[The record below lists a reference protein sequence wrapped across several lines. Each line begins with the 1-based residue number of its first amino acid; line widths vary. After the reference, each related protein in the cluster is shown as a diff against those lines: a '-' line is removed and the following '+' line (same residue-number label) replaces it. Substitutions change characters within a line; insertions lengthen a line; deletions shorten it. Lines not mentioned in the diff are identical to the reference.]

1 MKDFLFDDL
10 DVSQEALDLELDSL
24 VSATESCGEDKDDD
38 DDNAPE
44 DVEEKDLDAA
54 DEASLAYAAL
64 MDLSSPAE
72 ISEIVE
78 SYEEQSNLSSTFGVA
93 MEKNIVRL
101 DRKARY
107 THLSTQAAFNLAR
120 ANNDPN
126 MKKLM
131 KLWAMEKI
139 LEKKIQ
145 ARWGSKARKIANVK
159 IRDYAANGKR
169 IAKPNPSTL
178 SGKKNVTGAI
188 AQRAVN
194 SAKRMF
200 SNGTKINPRK

>member
-10 DVSQEALDLELDSL
+10 DVSQEALDLELESL
-24 VSATESCGEDKDDD
+24 VSATESTDEDKD

-72 ISEIVE
+72 ISEIAA

-145 ARWGSKARKIANVK
+145 ARWSSKARKIANVK

>member
-24 VSATESCGEDKDDD
+24 VSATESTEEDKD

-145 ARWGSKARKIANVK
+145 GRWGSKARKIANVK

>member
-1 MKDFLFDDL
+1 MDNFLLDDL
-10 DVSQEALDLELDSL
+10 DVSQEALDLELESL
-24 VSATESCGEDKDDD
+24 VSATESTDEDKD

-64 MDLSSPAE
+64 MDQSSPAE
-72 ISEIVE
+72 ISEITE

>member
-24 VSATESCGEDKDDD
+24 VSATESCEEDKD

-101 DRKARY
+101 DRQARY

-145 ARWGSKARKIANVK
+145 ARWGNKARKIANVK

>member
-10 DVSQEALDLELDSL
+10 DVSQEALDLELESL
-24 VSATESCGEDKDDD
+24 VSATESTDEDKD

-101 DRKARY
+101 DRQARY

-145 ARWGSKARKIANVK
+145 ARWSSKARKIANVK

>member
-10 DVSQEALDLELDSL
+10 DVSQEALDLELESL
-24 VSATESCGEDKDDD
+24 VSATESTEEDKD

-101 DRKARY
+101 DRQARY

-145 ARWGSKARKIANVK
+145 SRWGSKARKIANVK

>member
-1 MKDFLFDDL
+1 MDNFLLDDL
-10 DVSQEALDLELDSL
+10 DVSQEALDLELESL
-24 VSATESCGEDKDDD
+24 VSATESTEEDKD

-145 ARWGSKARKIANVK
+145 TRWGSKARKIANVK

>member
-1 MKDFLFDDL
+1 MDNFLLDDL
-10 DVSQEALDLELDSL
+10 DVSQEALDLELESL
-24 VSATESCGEDKDDD
+24 VSATESTEEDKD

-120 ANNDPN
+120 VNNDPN

>member
-1 MKDFLFDDL
+1 MDNFLLDDL
-10 DVSQEALDLELDSL
+10 DVSQEALDLELESL
-24 VSATESCGEDKDDD
+24 VSATESTEEDKD

-101 DRKARY
+101 DRQARY

-145 ARWGSKARKIANVK
+145 SRWGSKARKIANVK

>member
-24 VSATESCGEDKDDD
+24 VSATESTEEDKD

>member
-1 MKDFLFDDL
+1 MDNFLLDDL
-10 DVSQEALDLELDSL
+10 DVSQEALDLELESL
-24 VSATESCGEDKDDD
+24 VSATESTEEDKD

-54 DEASLAYAAL
+54 DEASLAYASL

-120 ANNDPN
+120 VNNDPN

>member
-1 MKDFLFDDL
+1 MDNFLLDDL
-10 DVSQEALDLELDSL
+10 DVSQEALDLELESL
-24 VSATESCGEDKDDD
+24 VSATESTDEDKD

-44 DVEEKDLDAA
+44 GVEEKDLDAA

-101 DRKARY
+101 DRQARY

-145 ARWGSKARKIANVK
+145 ARWSSKARKIANVK

>member
-10 DVSQEALDLELDSL
+10 DVSQEALDLELESL
-24 VSATESCGEDKDDD
+24 VSATEACGEDKDDD
-38 DDNAPE
+38 KAPE

-101 DRKARY
+101 DRQARY

-145 ARWGSKARKIANVK
+145 SRWGSKARKIANVK

>member
-24 VSATESCGEDKDDD
+24 VSATESTEEDKD

-101 DRKARY
+101 DRQARY

-145 ARWGSKARKIANVK
+145 SRWGSKARKIANVK

>member
-1 MKDFLFDDL
+1 MDNFLLDDL
-10 DVSQEALDLELDSL
+10 DVSQEALDLELESL
-24 VSATESCGEDKDDD
+24 VSATESTDEDKD

-194 SAKRMF
+194 SAKKMF

>member
-24 VSATESCGEDKDDD
+24 VSATESTEEDKD

-44 DVEEKDLDAA
+44 DVDEKDLDAT

>member
-1 MKDFLFDDL
+1 MDNFLLDDL
-10 DVSQEALDLELDSL
+10 DVSQEALDLELESL
-24 VSATESCGEDKDDD
+24 VSATESTEEDKD

-107 THLSTQAAFNLAR
+107 THLSTQAACNLAR
-120 ANNDPN
+120 ANYDPN

-200 SNGTKINPRK
+200 SNGTKINARK

>member
-24 VSATESCGEDKDDD
+24 VSATESTEEDKD

-44 DVEEKDLDAA
+44 DVDEKDLDAT

-145 ARWGSKARKIANVK
+145 SRWGSKARKIANVK

>member
-1 MKDFLFDDL
+1 MDNFLLDDL
-10 DVSQEALDLELDSL
+10 DVSQEALDLELESL
-24 VSATESCGEDKDDD
+24 VSATESTDEDKD

-101 DRKARY
+101 DRQARY

-145 ARWGSKARKIANVK
+145 ARWSSKARKIANVK

-200 SNGTKINPRK
+200 SKGTKINPRK

>member
-24 VSATESCGEDKDDD
+24 VSATESTEEDKD

-101 DRKARY
+101 DRQARY

-145 ARWGSKARKIANVK
+145 SRWGSKARKIANVK

-194 SAKRMF
+194 SAKKMF

>member
-24 VSATESCGEDKDDD
+24 VSATESTEEDKDDD
-38 DDNAPE
+38 KAPE
-44 DVEEKDLDAA
+44 DVDEKDLDAT

-101 DRKARY
+101 DRQARY

>member
-10 DVSQEALDLELDSL
+10 DVSQEALDLELESL
-24 VSATESCGEDKDDD
+24 VSATESTEEDKD

-44 DVEEKDLDAA
+44 DVEAKDLDAA

>member
-1 MKDFLFDDL
+1 MDNFLLDDL
-10 DVSQEALDLELDSL
+10 DVSQEALDLELESL
-24 VSATESCGEDKDDD
+24 VSATESTEEDKD

-44 DVEEKDLDAA
+44 DVDEKDLDAT

>member
-1 MKDFLFDDL
+1 MDNFLLDDL
-10 DVSQEALDLELDSL
+10 DVSQEALDLELESL
-24 VSATESCGEDKDDD
+24 VSATESTEEDKD

-101 DRKARY
+101 DRQARY

-194 SAKRMF
+194 SAKKMF

>member
-10 DVSQEALDLELDSL
+10 DVSQEALDLELESL
-24 VSATESCGEDKDDD
+24 VSATESTDEDKD

-145 ARWGSKARKIANVK
+145 SRWGSKARKIANVK